1 MTNTM
6 IKRFNLIISL
16 WLIVIGIALCVFA
29 HELDIFGLYIAA
41 LVVAA
46 LLVST
51 NVFTIISGIIINS
64 RMVMKKQEKLSN
76 YR

>member
-1 MTNTM
+1 MIASM
-6 IKRFNLIISL
+6 IKRFNLVISF
-16 WLIVIGIALCVFA
+16 WLIVIGIILCVFA

-41 LVVAA
+41 MVVGG

-51 NVFTIISGIIINS
+51 NLFTIISGIIINS
-64 RMVMKKQEKLSN
+64 RMAIAKQEKLSN